1 MMIIIRIARVMI
13 NSNPNTILPSPAY
26 FAPRLFVCVRFT
38 LQTLATPPGT
48 TSGQVLSQDLP
59 TSREDMFLLAKIA
72 QKTLQ
77 ILSTAHTR
85 LVTKHCDDHKSQSL
99 SIHTDCDARI
109 HPPYDSTKCQTN
121 ALFNMGAPLPKNNG
135 SIVQVAS
142 ISLHLSTRRTKRPIK
157 RQINQGKT
165 QSRSIWWVL

>member
-1 MMIIIRIARVMI
+1 MIK
-13 NSNPNTILPSPAY
+13 SNLNTILRSSAY

-48 TSGQVLSQDLP
+48 TSGQVLSQDSGLTHIQRRHIP
-59 TSREDMFLLAKIA
+59 PRKDCAK
-72 QKTLQ
+72 KTLQ

-85 LVTKHCDDHKSQSL
+85 LVTKHCDDRKSQSL

-121 ALFNMGAPLPKNNG
+121 ALPNVGTPLPKNNG

-142 ISLHLSTRRTKRPIK
+142 IPLHLSTRRLRD
-157 RQINQGKT
+157 
-165 QSRSIWWVL
+165 